1 MGMHKFYRSQ
11 DGLVNLTPHEII
23 LMDEGGKEIAKFP
36 SRGLARCQVVR
47 EIVDWIMII
56 QPAYDGET
64 EIRKVPVNS
73 TFMGQVEGLP
83 EPDGET
89 FYIVSLAVAQAMSG
103 KRSDLLVTDDTVRDE
118 NGKIVGCRAFARV

>member
-1 MGMHKFYRSQ
+1 MKKYYIGEKNIKNY
-11 DGLVNLTPHEII
+11 TPHDVV
-23 LMDEGGKEIAKFP
+23 LYDFGKPVISFP
-36 SRGLARCQVVR
+36 SCGVARCQTTREKVS
-47 EIVDWIMII
+47 EIVLIS
-56 QPAYDGET
+56 GTT
-64 EIRKVPVNS
+64 ESDIRLCTIDINS
-73 TFMGQVEGLP
+73 TQFGQVEGLP